1 MFRAADLPARSRSG
15 RTNFPAPLMGAGWGG
30 GDVGTSSARRL
41 RQNRTEAERALW
53 ARLRRKQLDG
63 VRFRQQVPLGR
74 YVVDFLCF
82 ERRLIIEVDGGQHA
96 LAMPA
101 DRARAAWLEE
111 RGFRLIRFW
120 NHDVLKNMD
129 GVIESVL
136 KALRASVSPPP

>member
-1 MFRAADLPARSRSG
+1 CHWTPSAKRKVLQNLFSNPRQYSNAIPLP
-15 RTNFPAPLMGAGWGG
+15 FVGAGWGG

-63 VRFRQQVPLGR
+63 VRFRQQVPLGG

-82 ERRLIIEVDGGQHA
+82 ERRLIVEVDGGQHS

-101 DRARAAWLEE
+101 DQART
-111 RGFRLIRFW
+111 
-120 NHDVLKNMD
+120 
-129 GVIESVL
+129 
-136 KALRASVSPPP
+136 